1 MATPV
6 TFRLFNRTQ
15 RQRAARFLANAPD
28 DAIVSFSRQK
38 RTTDQNAKLHAMITD
53 VAAQVEWAGA
63 KRDTEAW
70 KDIFTAALRSA
81 KHGLDVVPGI
91 NGGFVLLG
99 MHTSAM
105 TKAEVAELIELIAA
119 FGAEHG
125 VIFHDTA
132 AEDRGAS
139 TGAPR
144 REAA

>member
-6 TFRLFNRTQ
+6 TFRLFNQTQ
-15 RQRAARFLANAPD
+15 RARAMRFLANAPD
-28 DAIVSFSRQK
+28 DAIITFARQK

-53 VAAQVEWAGA
+53 VAGQVEWAGA

-119 FGAEHG
+119 FGAERG
-125 VIFHDTA
+125 VQFHD
-132 AEDRGAS
+132 DDQGAG
-139 TGAPR
+139 GANNPVR
-144 REAA
+144 VVA

>member
-1 MATPV
+1 VTPITIV
-6 TFRLFNRTQ
+6 LSG
-15 RQRAARFLANAPD
+15 RARRDLAHAAVAQAP
-28 DAIVSFSRQK
+28 AGSVVEIKPPK
-38 RTTDQNAKLHAMITD
+38 RTLPQNAKLHAMLTD
-53 VAAQVEWAGA
+53 VACQVEWAGA
-63 KRDTEAW
+63 KRNPEAW

-125 VIFHDTA
+125 VQFQD
-132 AEDRGAS
+132 DDG
-139 TGAPR
+139 
-144 REAA
+144 REAVRGQPGRRAA